1 MRDMSL
7 EELSTSGAHVRGHL
21 DLIFENQGGQTVLKV
36 HRQEQPLKVV
46 RAFPLPGGGSLVH
59 LHNLSGG
66 VLGGDNLEV
75 RVEVEPGAQ
84 AQLTSTSATR
94 LYRTLPGVAASGQLN
109 DFSIGENGLLEY
121 LPDQL
126 IPFAGTRY
134 RQQTRIELAEG
145 AGLFWWETVA
155 PGREARGEI
164 FDYDLLEFS
173 VALTKA
179 DHPIALERSLLEPKV
194 RPLTSTVR
202 LGQFRYFSTFYMV
215 KVGLDKT
222 ACTRLETCLNDLAGQ
237 LSVPNETLWGASCLW
252 SDGVVVRAV
261 SRNGRAITKGLFEMW
276 KLGKQELYGQTPIL
290 PRKIY

>member
-7 EELSTSGAHVRGHL
+7 GELPDNPATVRGRL
-21 DLIFENQGGQTVLKV
+21 DLLFENQEGQTILKV
-36 HRQEQPLKVV
+36 RRQEQPLKVV

-66 VLGGDNLEV
+66 VLGGDKLEV
-75 RVEVEPGAQ
+75 RVEVEPGTK
-84 AQLTSTSATR
+84 AQLTSTGATR
-94 LYRTLPGVAASGQLN
+94 LYRNLPGVEASGQLYV
-109 DFSIGENGLLEY
+109 FSIGENGLLEY

-155 PGREARGEI
+155 PGREARGEV
-164 FDYDLLEFS
+164 FDYDLLELS
-173 VALTKA
+173 VALTKGGR
-179 DHPIALERSLLEPKV
+179 PLALEQSILEPKL
-194 RPLTSTVR
+194 RPLTSTAR

-215 KVGLDKT
+215 KVGLEKT
-222 ACTRLETCLNDLAGQ
+222 AWTRLETCLNDLAGQ
-237 LSVPNETLWGASCLW
+237 LSVPGETLWGASCLW
-252 SDGVVVRAV
+252 SDGVVVRSV
-261 SRNGRAITKGLFEMW
+261 SRNGRAITRGLFEMW
-276 KLGKQELYGQTPIL
+276 KLGKQELYGQTPTL